1 MIDRW
6 HVFQFMTRNPYC
18 AHPETTLRELT
29 THLVERRAT
38 AAPVINQEG
47 EIVGLVSLSDVAVDA
62 VVQPPEAKGRLVR
75 DVMQRR
81 VYTVDQA
88 ATVPP
93 AVEELKKHRVHRLVV
108 TDHDRVVGVVSCLDL
123 LDSVLEK
130 TGFPPIA

>member
-38 AAPVINQEG
+38 AAPVVNQEG
-47 EIVGLVSLSDVAVDA
+47 EIVGLVALSDVAVDA
-62 VVQPPEAKGRLVR
+62 VVQPPEGKGRLVR

-81 VYTVDQA
+81 VFAIDQA
-88 ATVPP
+88 ATVIT
-93 AVEELKKHRVHRLVV
+93 AIEELKRHRVHRLVV

-123 LDSVLEK
+123 LDAVLEK
-130 TGFPPIA
+130 IGFPPVA